1 MRDRLVTLV
10 RGNEVAAA
18 VGAAALL
25 GVLVTLVPVLDRALL
40 LVASVALMLA
50 LGGLVV
56 WLVRGHREIEWTTS
70 AGATERIR
78 GSDRRVTA
86 LARSIDAA
94 LAGDGSAGGDVQAVV
109 RSVAHARLIQ
119 LGLPPT
125 VTDDGSRAALGPELT
140 AYLSS
145 ASAPQVSATEL
156 ASFITTLEEH

>member
-1 MRDRLVTLV
+1 MALV
-10 RGNEVAAA
+10 RGSEVTTAI
-18 VGAAALL
+18 GAAALL
-25 GVLVTLVPVLDRALL
+25 GVLVTLVPAADRALL

-56 WLVRGHREIEWTTS
+56 WLVRGHREVEWTTS
-70 AGATERIR
+70 AGAAERVR

-94 LAGDGSAGGDVQAVV
+94 LAGDETAGSEVQSAV
-109 RSVAHARLIQ
+109 RSVAEARLTQ

-145 ASAPQVSATEL
+145 TSAPRVSATEL